1 MAKNRV
7 IYQSDA
13 LFVSKT
19 VNSTAAS
26 EHSQLRRVQSANYSF
41 NITRQDVNQFG
52 QLARLEAIILES
64 PTVSFDMSYYLG
76 DGYNEQALNF
86 KNDSSLSAGFISGQI
101 SSTSGNNFYIL
112 TAAEGVDAN
121 FETTR
126 NDYST
131 IGIGNA
137 FLTDY
142 SLEASVGSIPT
153 VSCSFEGT
161 NMNATTDVSGSS
173 DGFSGISGVG
183 IDPEVGKVLA
193 AQSSGIHIRPAVQG
207 VGTNIPSALR
217 PGDITLSFSSA
228 DGDAFVDIDGD
239 TDGAAHVQSISLS
252 IPLGRTPIDRLG
264 SRFSFARVVDFP
276 ITPTLSVSA
285 IVSDTQTAAL
295 TDIINDDQFIPE
307 IQFTFKDSDEN
318 NTPRASYKMT
328 NLKLDS
334 QSFSSS
340 IGPNKTVDLS
350 FSLSIGGPDDTVNNV
365 FFSGSNTDALFAL
378 QPVVIYGT
386 ELGENQTVTINGV
399 EITSADISGKTVGYF
414 HGETGSKSFNTV
426 YVGADNL
433 DITFVDGGTITGNNG
448 ANGITGLSGV
458 NTTLVFE
465 PTDNSNSVPINA
477 TVALS

>member
-13 LFVSKT
+13 LFASQT
-19 VNSTAAS
+19 VNSTGS
-26 EHSQLRRVQSANYSF
+26 DEHAQLRRVQSANYSF

-52 QLARLEAIILES
+52 QLARLEAIILEA

-86 KNDSSLSAGFISGQI
+86 LNDTSFNGGFISGQI
-101 SSTSGNNFYIL
+101 SSSSGNNFYIL
-112 TAAEGVDAN
+112 TAPEGVDAN
-121 FETTR
+121 FNTEGSG
-126 NDYST
+126 YST

-142 SLEASVGSIPT
+142 SLEASVGAIPT
-153 VSCSFEGT
+153 ISCSFEGT
-161 NMNATTDVSGSS
+161 NMNATAGVSGSS

-183 IDPEVGKVLA
+183 IDPELGTVLA
-193 AQSSGIHIRPAVQG
+193 AQGSGISIRPAVQG

-217 PGDITLSFSSA
+217 PGDIELSFASA
-228 DGDAFVDIDGD
+228 DGDAIVDLHGE
-239 TDGAAHVQSISLS
+239 GGAHVQSISMS
-252 IPLGRTPIDRLG
+252 IPLGRTPIDKLG

-285 IVSDTQTAAL
+285 IVSDTQTRAL
-295 TDIINDDQFIPE
+295 TDIINDDGFIDQ
-307 IQFTFKDSDEN
+307 IQFTFKDSDN
-318 NTPRASYKMT
+318 GNTPRASYKMK

-334 QSFSSS
+334 ESFSSS

-386 ELGENQTVTINGV
+386 ELGENQTVTINGI
-399 EITSADISGKTVGYF
+399 EITSGDISGKTVGYL
-414 HGETGSKSFNTV
+414 HGETGSKSFTTV
-426 YVGADNL
+426 YAGADNL
-433 DITFVDGGTITGNNG
+433 DITFVEGGTISGNDG
-448 ANGITGLSGV
+448 FNGITGLSGV